1 MSPGSRHARL
11 RRKPRPV
18 SVRELALQ
26 VLVGV
31 QGRGAFSDKLAESLA
46 ERHALERRDRALLN
60 ELVKGTLRRRGTLD
74 AALGPLVHAGLDT
87 LPAWIQN
94 ALRLGAYQLLYLDR
108 VPAHA
113 AVSES
118 VSLARK
124 YGHPG
129 TAGLVNSVLRRLAE
143 RPREAVLAELAG
155 PDPATADLD
164 TLSALTSHPHWLL
177 ERWLARYPQAEVLKL
192 TEANNRTARVGLRA
206 NRLRLDAK
214 ELLRRLAA
222 AGVEAA
228 PGRWS
233 PSTVYIEG
241 EVDLAA
247 LPGLA
252 AGDCTVQDE
261 SETLVGLL
269 VAPRP
274 GERVLDLCAAPGGKT
289 GHLAELMGDRGEL
302 VAVDKQPARV
312 RALRAGIERLRLRCV
327 QVIESEAAELA
338 WDTPFERV
346 LVDAPCSGLGVLA
359 RRADARWRKKPEILE
374 TMPPVQGALLA
385 AGARA
390 VRPGGALVYSV
401 CTFEPEETFAVAR
414 AFLAAH
420 PEFRLADAR
429 AWLPDGVVSP
439 EGFLLCLPHVHG
451 TDGAFAARF
460 ERAGNGPGGPAP
472 RAGEAT

>member
-1 MSPGSRHARL
+1 MSPAPP
-11 RRKPRPV
+11 RRRRPKPV
-18 SVRELALQ
+18 STRDLALQ

-31 QGRGAFSDKLAESLA
+31 QSRGAFSDKLAESFA
-46 ERHALERRDRALLN
+46 ERHGLERRERALLN
-60 ELVKGTLRRRGTLD
+60 ELVKGTLKRRGTLD
-74 AALGPLVHAGLDT
+74 RVLDGLVRMGLDT
-87 LPAWIQN
+87 LPTWIQN

-143 RPREAVLAELAG
+143 RPRDQVLAELDASAQDAG
-155 PDPATADLD
+155 DPA
-164 TLSALTSHPHWLL
+164 ALAAFTSHPRWLL
-177 ERWLARYPQAEVLKL
+177 ERWLARFPREEVLAL
-192 TEANNRTARVGLRA
+192 AAADNRTARVGLRA

-214 ELLRRLAA
+214 ELARRLAT
-222 AGVEAA
+222 AGMDAV

-241 EVDLAA
+241 EADLTD
-247 LPGLA
+247 LLLLA
-252 AGDCTVQDE
+252 RGDCTVQDE
-261 SETLVGLL
+261 SETLVGFL

-274 GERVLDLCAAPGGKT
+274 GERVLDLCAAPGGKS

-302 VAVDKQPARV
+302 VAVEKSPNRA
-312 RALRAGIERLRLRCV
+312 RALRATIERLHLRSV
-327 QVIESEAAELA
+327 QVVEGDALELG
-338 WDTPFERV
+338 WERPFDRV

-359 RRADARWRKKPEILE
+359 RRADARWRKKPELLSAMPEIQRPLLE
-374 TMPPVQGALLA
+374 

-390 VRPGGALVYSV
+390 VRPGGVLVYSV
-401 CTFEPEETFAVAR
+401 CSFEPEETTELVR
-414 AFLAAH
+414 GFLAAH
-420 PEFRLADAR
+420 PDFHVADAR
-429 AWLPDGVVSP
+429 ASLPAEVASP

-451 TDGAFAARF
+451 TDGAFAARL
-460 ERAGNGPGGPAP
+460 ERAGDE
-472 RAGEAT
+472 GEARERGRA

>member
-1 MSPGSRHARL
+1 MTPPSGSPP
-11 RRKPRPV
+11 RRRRPRPV
-18 SVRELALQ
+18 PVRDLALQ
-26 VLVGV
+26 VLVRV
-31 QGRGAFSDKLAESLA
+31 QSGGAFSDKLAESFIA
-46 ERHALERRDRALLN
+46 RHGLERRDRALLN

-74 AALGPLVHAGLDT
+74 AVLAGLLRVELAS

-118 VSLARK
+118 VALARK

-143 RPREAVLAELAG
+143 RPREEVLSELGMAAA
-155 PDPATADLD
+155 ATDDVA
-164 TLSALTSHPHWLL
+164 ALAAMTSHPQWLL
-177 ERWLARYPQAEVLKL
+177 ERWLARFPRPEVLAL
-192 TEANNRTARVGLRA
+192 AEADNRTARVGLRA
-206 NRLRLDAK
+206 NRLRLDGK
-214 ELLRRLAA
+214 ELVKRLAA
-222 AGVEAA
+222 AGLAAA

-233 PSTVYIEG
+233 PSSVYVEG
-241 EVDLAA
+241 EADLA
-247 LPGLA
+247 GLELLA
-252 AGDCTVQDE
+252 RGDCTVQDE
-261 SETLVGLL
+261 SETLVGFL

-302 VAVDKQPARV
+302 VAVDRHPARV
-312 RALRAGIERLRLRCV
+312 RALRANLERLRLRCV
-327 QVIESEAAELA
+327 EVVEGDAADLVWER
-338 WDTPFERV
+338 PFDRV

-359 RRADARWRKKPEILE
+359 RRADARWRKRPELLAA
-374 TMPPVQGALLA
+374 MPEVQRALLE

-390 VRPGGALVYSV
+390 VRPGGVLVYSV
-401 CTFEPEETFAVAR
+401 CSFEPEETTGLVS

-420 PEFRLADAR
+420 PEFEPADGR
-429 AWLPDGVVSP
+429 AWLPAEVVAP
-439 EGFLLCLPHVHG
+439 EGFLLCLPQTHG

-460 ERAGNGPGGPAP
+460 ERAGERTAGGE
-472 RAGEAT
+472 EAAEDAA

>member
-11 RRKPRPV
+11 RRKPQPV
-18 SVRELALQ
+18 SVRDLALQ

-31 QGRGAFSDKLAESLA
+31 HSRGAFSDKLAESFA

-74 AALGPLVHAGLDT
+74 AVLAGYVHAGLDT

-94 ALRLGAYQLLYLDR
+94 TLRLGAYQLLYLDR

-143 RPREAVLAELAG
+143 QPREAVLAELAG
-155 PDPATADLD
+155 PDPAGAGIAA
-164 TLSALTSHPHWLL
+164 LSALTSHPQWLL
-177 ERWLARYPQAEVLKL
+177 ERWLASYPREEVLQL

-206 NRLRLDAK
+206 NRLRLDAR
-214 ELLRRLAA
+214 ELIKRLAA

-233 PSTVYIEG
+233 PSSVYIEG
-241 EVDLAA
+241 EVDLAE

-252 AGDCTVQDE
+252 SGDCTVQDE

-269 VAPRP
+269 LAPRP

-312 RALRAGIERLRLRCV
+312 RVLREGVERLHLRCV
-327 QVIESEAAELA
+327 QVVEGDAEALVWER
-338 WDTPFERV
+338 PFDRV

-359 RRADARWRKKPEILE
+359 RRADARWRKKPEILA
-374 TMPPVQGALLA
+374 TMSLVQSGLLA

-390 VRPGGALVYSV
+390 VRPGGVLVYSV
-401 CTFEPEETFAVAR
+401 CTFEPEETADRVR
-414 AFLAAH
+414 SFLAEHAD
-420 PEFRLADAR
+420 FRLADAR
-429 AWLPDGVVSP
+429 PLLPAGVVSP

-460 ERAGNGPGGPAP
+460 ERSGGEAGGAAP
-472 RAGEAT
+472 TAGETA